1 MQVAC
6 AINKNSPDVVGDLMA
21 NLKIGKG
28 NSADDIGFH
37 MPYGVLQ
44 KHSGNT
50 QLSLLNNIITSQDMT
65 ISERN
70 PQHVLIHL
78 NKSNFINGML
88 KDDKIQISQ
97 PHLQNS
103 KPHIIEFR

>member
-6 AINKNSPDVVGDLMA
+6 AINKNSPEVVNDLMA
-21 NLKIGKG
+21 NLKIGRG
-28 NSADDIGFH
+28 NSTDDIGFR
-37 MPYGVLQ
+37 MPLGVLQ

-50 QLSLLNNIITSQDMT
+50 FHSLLNNIISSQDIET
-65 ISERN
+65 SEIN

-78 NKSNFINGML
+78 NKSKFLRDML
-88 KDDKIQISQ
+88 KDDDIRIFQ
-97 PHLQNS
+97 PYLQDS